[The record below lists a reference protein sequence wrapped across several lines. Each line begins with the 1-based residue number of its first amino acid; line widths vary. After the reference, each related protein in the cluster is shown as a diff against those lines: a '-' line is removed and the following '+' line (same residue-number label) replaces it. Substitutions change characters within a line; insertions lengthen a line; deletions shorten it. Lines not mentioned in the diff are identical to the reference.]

1 MARTRAVPRRRPNI
15 NFQQRGNIDFERQRV
30 AATRNISS
38 SESSSTASSA
48 AATPTRSP
56 ARSPTVAIPARSHA
70 RSPLGNLARNLANG
84 IGRNIVRSLP
94 VSPPASPI
102 ARPRRRI
109 RRRINSESSSASSSA
124 NNQRRSL
131 STTIKRRRIR
141 THDVKIKFVLPRVK
155 DVEVKHNGRV
165 VRKMKVRRVAKHTA
179 KKRNVRYG

>member
-38 SESSSTASSA
+38 ASSSTSSNSSSPPASPSA
-48 AATPTRSP
+48 R
-56 ARSPTVAIPARSHA
+56 RGA
-70 RSPLGNLARNLANG
+70 RSPLANLARNLANG
-84 IGRNIVRSLP
+84 IGRNRVR
-94 VSPPASPI
+94 SPPASRPASPI
-102 ARPRRRI
+102 VRPRRRV

-124 NNQRRSL
+124 SNQRNQTRSPPP
-131 STTIKRRRIR
+131 IRRRIR

-155 DVEVKHNGRV
+155 NIDVKHNGRV
-165 VRKMKVRRVAKHTA
+165 VRKMVVRRVAKHAA